1 MNRLIIAA
9 LLITLTASCTKR
21 IYVPVESVHT
31 EYIDRHSIDTLLLA
45 DSIHV
50 SERRQ
55 GDTIFIEKWR
65 ERIVY
70 RSKATADTI
79 CLTDSV
85 PMPYPVEV
93 IKEVEKP
100 ANRWQRALMWA
111 GGIALLL
118 GGAALLRR
126 G

>member
-1 MNRLIIAA
+1 MNRLIIAV

-55 GDTIFIEKWR
+55 GDTVIIEKWR

-70 RSKATADTI
+70 RSKATADTVR
-79 CLTDSV
+79 LTDSV

-93 IKEVEKP
+93 LKEVEKP
-100 ANRWQRALMWA
+100 TKWWRRALMWA

-118 GGAALLRR
+118 GGVALLRR
-126 G
+126 A